1 MNITTMQQQNL
12 TTPSLARSSISDLPA
27 EKIIGAPRSLPLA
40 DLPPFPAYESLRN
53 LNPQNTPDRNNVLL
67 IIPTANSQKTRIL
80 LKAFSPPPTGGK
92 LHHLVVPAD
101 SGVGEQP
108 YDDAG
113 LQGAHNRIANALL
126 QTLTSSPLKLDALLA
141 EKKIG
146 TVMAAS
152 IENYIQRQRQRP
164 DGGVDVGARPA
175 DYGVV
180 MVHNATT
187 GETAAV
193 VSAGV
198 TVPREYLEYARSFGF
213 EEGDEMHGRV
223 TVGYV
228 LAANVPGLD
237 LANWH
242 AVVVGRS
249 RYDLLEEA
257 IEEGLR
263 IPW

>member
-80 LKAFSPPPTGGK
+80 LKAFSAPPTGGK